1 MRTFVRVLKWVLG
14 IGVVVALIGGGAW
27 LMAWPAVKKQMEKSR
42 AGARGE
48 LVRLAP
54 IESGELV
61 RTVSAPA
68 YLEATRRV
76 QISARFSAQIMELP
90 FDEGMQVRADDVV
103 VRLDDRDLRAQLA
116 SAEASQKAEE
126 ARLEGARA
134 SYVNA
139 VAEWERQSAL
149 HETNDVSKQA
159 LDMTETEKNRAEASL
174 RAAEASVAIA
184 EANVDR
190 VQQELRY
197 TEIRSPI
204 DGVVTKLNAK
214 VGEVVVTGTM
224 NNPGTVILEIADL
237 TEMIVKAEVDE
248 SDIAEIRSGQK
259 IRVSLNA
266 YSDEEFE
273 ARVTKIAL
281 QRTKARDLSECFLV
295 EGLMDLKGRTLL
307 SGLTGSVDVEVET
320 VKGVLLAPSQ
330 AVLDVRVDELPREV
344 VDASAAIDKNKT
356 FARVVYRVED
366 GEAKA
371 TPVRIGASDLRTTAL
386 VAGVDSGTRVIVGP
400 YKALQS
406 IKHGQK
412 VRDEEVEKKAE
423 EEKNKK
429 PADEKASEGAKD
441 TTATASADGKKAS

>member
-1 MRTFVRVLKWVLG
+1 MRTFVRVMKWVLG
-14 IGVVVALIGGGAW
+14 IGVVVALVGGGAG
-27 LMAWPAVKKQMEKSR
+27 LMLWPAVKKQMEKSR
-42 AGARGE
+42 EGARGE
-48 LVRLAP
+48 MVRLAA

-90 FDEGMQVRADDVV
+90 FEEGMQVRADDVV
-103 VRLDDRDLRAQLA
+103 VRLDDRDLRAQLE

-149 HETNDVSKQA
+149 HKTNDVSKQA
-159 LDMTETEKNRAEASL
+159 LDMAETEKNRSEAAL

-184 EANVDR
+184 KANISR
-190 VQQELRY
+190 VLQELRY

-204 DGVVTKLNAK
+204 DGVVTTLNAK

-224 NNPGTVILEIADL
+224 NNPGTVILEVADL
-237 TEMIVKAEVDE
+237 SEMIVKCEVDE
-248 SDIAEIRSGQK
+248 SDIAEIRAGQK
-259 IRVSLNA
+259 IRVALNA
-266 YSDEEFE
+266 YADDEFE

-295 EGLMDLKGRTLL
+295 EGLMDLEGKTLL

-356 FARVVYRVED
+356 FARVVYRLED

-371 TPVRIGASDLRTTAL
+371 TPVRIGPSDLRTTAL
-386 VAGVDSGTRVIVGP
+386 VAGIDAGTRVIVGP

-412 VRDEEVEKKAE
+412 VRDEEAEKKAE

-429 PADEKASEGAKD
+429 PGEGEAAPEG
-441 TTATASADGKKAS
+441 TEQTATAAADGKKSS

>member
-1 MRTFVRVLKWVLG
+1 MKWVVG
-14 IGVVVALIGGGAW
+14 IGVVVALVGGGAG
-27 LMAWPAVKKQMEKSR
+27 LMVWPAVKKQIEKSR
-42 AGARGE
+42 DGARGE
-48 LVRLAP
+48 LVRMAA

-76 QISARFSAQIMELP
+76 QISARFSAQIVALP
-90 FDEGMQVRADDVV
+90 FEEGMQVRADDIVV
-103 VRLDDRDLRAQLA
+103 QLDDRDLRAQLA
-116 SAEASQKAEE
+116 SVEAGLMAEE
-126 ARLEGARA
+126 ARLEGSRA

-139 VAEWERQSAL
+139 VSEWERQSAL
-149 HETNDVSKQA
+149 HKTNDVSKQS
-159 LDMTETEKNRAEASL
+159 LDLAETDRNRTESSL
-174 RAAEASVAIA
+174 RAAEAAVAIA
-184 EANVDR
+184 KANIER
-190 VQQELRY
+190 VKQELRY

-204 DGVVTKLNAK
+204 DGVVTQLNAK

-237 TEMIVKAEVDE
+237 SEMIVKAEVDE
-248 SDIAEIRSGQK
+248 SDIAEIRSGQ
-259 IRVSLNA
+259 RVRVALNA
-266 YSDEEFE
+266 YSEEEFD

-281 QRTKARDLSECFLV
+281 QRTRARDLSECFVV
-295 EGLMDLKGRTLL
+295 EALMDLKGRTLL

-330 AVLDVRVDELPREV
+330 AVLDIRVDELPREV

-356 FARVVYRVED
+356 FARVVYRLEN

-371 TPVRIGASDLRTTAL
+371 TPVRIGPSDLRTTAL

-412 VRDEEVEKKAE
+412 VRDEEAEKKAE
-423 EEKNKK
+423 DEKKK
-429 PADEKASEGAKD
+429 PKAVEEASAEGAGGAS
-441 TTATASADGKKAS
+441 TSTAAAEGKKTS